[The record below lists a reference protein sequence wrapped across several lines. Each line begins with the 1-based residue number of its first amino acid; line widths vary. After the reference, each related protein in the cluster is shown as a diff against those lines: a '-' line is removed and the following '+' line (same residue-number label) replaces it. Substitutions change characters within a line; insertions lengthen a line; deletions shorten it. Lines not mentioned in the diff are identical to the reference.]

1 MATKGIATGIGK
13 NNEKIELSDAQ
24 SNPRLAEP
32 TDFEIL
38 QNGGDGGKTLP
49 FHGQCGDSRAE
60 YQKLIRP
67 NRDKGKS
74 PRITPSDAWGRKL
87 VSQCRQT

>member
-1 MATKGIATGIGK
+1 MATSRARGIGRD
-13 NNEKIELSDAQ
+13 NQKIELSDAQ
-24 SNPRLAEP
+24 SNPRLADP
-32 TDFEIL
+32 NDFEIL

-60 YQKLIRP
+60 YRKLIRP

-74 PRITPSDAWGRKL
+74 SRITPPDAWDRKL
-87 VSQCRQT
+87 VLQCPQT